1 MSNFLNSTNEKI
13 QREIERLNQE
23 ITEIQAKI
31 AKNELEVRELM
42 EREARGEGVFAARVF
57 ELKQGK
63 MRQITE
69 IQHRKVHI
77 NHLLLD
83 PEAFQDPDTRE
94 A

>member
-1 MSNFLNSTNEKI
+1 MNSILNPVNEQI

-23 ITEIQAKI
+23 IGELQAEIEANDQ
-31 AKNELEVRELM
+31 EVKDII

-63 MRQITE
+63 MRMITE

-83 PEAFQDPDTRE
+83 PDTFLDPDTRE